1 MTGLPGPPT
10 AGSDAAGPASPGQ
23 LPAYPGRPAGS
34 GRAPASP
41 PGPPPGP
48 PPGMA
53 VWHRLHP
60 LSPLVRSGRHLASFL
75 TLLVVLIFLNAR
87 QAGHDFVSDLAVVLV
102 VLVAGVISWAVTR
115 WRVDG
120 GVLLIETGLIRR
132 QSLRFPLSQVQ
143 AIDVVQT
150 GLARVLGLAEIRL
163 RMAGA
168 DSSGGRLVALRRG
181 DAQALRQQLLSIS
194 RGAPPAV
201 LSSGAAASSGAASP
215 TVLSSAAAA
224 SSGAAASPGATPATA
239 AVPSRS
245 APPGPGAPA
254 APVTPADAQPERVVF
269 RVQASRLAVALA
281 LSITGV
287 IAAVVIAA
295 VALLASLTPSSHSSA
310 AAAFYLPVAV
320 GVVLGAWRQ
329 FNGEYGTTIAVAP
342 DGLRLRSGLVQRTAE
357 TIREG
362 RVQAVRLVEP
372 LVWRAFGWCRLE
384 VDVAGP
390 RQRRENRSESGR
402 LRALVPVGTRAEA
415 EKMLAEL
422 VSGAPVP
429 SRKPPGRA
437 RWKAP
442 LQYHFLA
449 WDGDDRYLVAA
460 RGRIRRTTTWIPLE
474 KVQSIRWEQGPVQRR
489 LRLATVRLD
498 VAGRRT
504 TGSVQDRDM
513 AEADDLLRRLP
524 VLTRAARARV
534 PHAPAS

>member
-1 MTGLPGPPT
+1 VTGPPGPPG
-10 AGSDAAGPASPGQ
+10 AGSDAAAGPASPGQ

-34 GRAPASP
+34 GREPARP
-41 PGPPPGP
+41 PGPRPGRTPGP

-60 LSPLVRSGRHLASFL
+60 LSPFVRSGRHLASFL
-75 TLLVVLIFLNAR
+75 TLLVILIFLNAR
-87 QAGHDFVSDLAVVLV
+87 QAGHDFVTDLAVVLV
-102 VLVAGVISWAVTR
+102 FLVAGVISWAVTR

-181 DAQALRQQLLSIS
+181 DAEALRQQLLSIS
-194 RGAPPAV
+194 RGASRAV
-201 LSSGAAASSGAASP
+201 PSSGAAASSGA
-215 TVLSSAAAA
+215 
-224 SSGAAASPGATPATA
+224 TPATA
-239 AVPSRS
+239 GTPSRS
-245 APPGPGAPA
+245 APSGPGAPGAPA
-254 APVTPADAQPERVVF
+254 APATPADAQPERVVF
-269 RVQASRLAVALA
+269 RVRAARLAVGLA

-287 IAAVVIAA
+287 ILAVVIAA
-295 VALLASLTPSSHSSA
+295 VALLASLTHSSA
-310 AAAFYLPVAV
+310 YAAFYLPVAV
-320 GVVLGAWRQ
+320 GAVIGVWRQ

-390 RQRRENRSESGR
+390 RQRRENRSESRR
-402 LRALVPVGTRAEA
+402 LRAIVPVGTRAEA

-429 SRKPPGRA
+429 SRKPPERA

-474 KVQSIRWEQGPVQRR
+474 KVQSIRWEQGPVERR

-504 TGSVQDRDM
+504 TGSVQDRDV

-534 PHAPAS
+534 PRAPAS